1 MGLRILVIFWLIF
14 ALPGIVQAE
23 KPNIILVMADD
34 QGWGDTGYNGHR
46 VVKTPNLDAMAE
58 QSLVFNRFYAAAPVC
73 SPTRGSVLTGRHPI
87 RIKITNHGRYMRP
100 QESTLAEELHGAGY
114 VTGMFGKWHVGSAQN
129 GSPVNPGNSG
139 FDEWVIGLN
148 FFDNNPYL
156 SRNGIVEQIQGSGS
170 AITIDETIAFL
181 NKHKDGG
188 QPMFAVAW
196 FPSPHDPH
204 LEKPKNPQLYSDVP
218 GGAYF
223 AEIAVLDEAFGRLRK
238 ELRRLGIERNTIL
251 WYCSDNGG
259 LREES
264 SGGRGKKGSIY
275 EGGLRVPAIL
285 EWPARISARRTD
297 FPATTS
303 DMLPTLLSAAEVK
316 RSGTLPLDG
325 IDLMPMI
332 NGKKATRKKSI
343 GFWFGLQGGQST
355 WSDRI
360 LKAVM
365 EAQKSGQ
372 TSPHPERLRKDIDEF
387 PRFPEDQFIG
397 HAAWLDWPWKL
408 HRQEGKG
415 KQVTFELYNLATHPM
430 ENKDLSSDS
439 KHRKRLRKMQRE
451 LAKWQLSVTHSL
463 NGDDYSKQA
472 K

>member
-1 MGLRILVIFWLIF
+1 MGLRSFAILWLITM
-14 ALPGIVQAE
+14 LPAVVQAE

-46 VVKTPNLDAMAE
+46 VVKTPNLDAMAKE
-58 QSLVFNRFYAAAPVC
+58 ALVFNRFYAAAPVC

-100 QESTLAEELHGAGY
+100 QESTLAEELRGAGY
-114 VTGMFGKWHVGSAQN
+114 VTGMFGKWHVGSAQKD
-129 GSPVNPGNSG
+129 SPVNPGNSG
-139 FDEWVIGLN
+139 FEEWVIGLN
-148 FFDNNPYL
+148 FFDNDPYL
-156 SRNGIVEQIQGSGS
+156 SRNGIVEQIKGSGS

-181 NKHKDGG
+181 NKHKDGKK
-188 QPMFAVAW
+188 PMFAVAW

-204 LEKPKNPQLYSDVP
+204 QEKPANPQLYAGVA

-223 AEIAVLDEAFGRLRK
+223 AEIAVLDEAFGRLRN

-264 SGGRGKKGSIY
+264 SGGRGRKGSIY

-285 EWPARISARRTD
+285 EWPSRISAGRTD

-303 DMLPTLLSAAEVK
+303 DMLPTLLSAAEVQ
-316 RSGTLPLDG
+316 RSGTMPLDG

-332 NGKKATRKKSI
+332 QGKTPTREKPI

-372 TSPHPERLRKDIDEF
+372 PSPTQNGCVRISMNSLDFLR
-387 PRFPEDQFIG
+387 
-397 HAAWLDWPWKL
+397 
-408 HRQEGKG
+408 
-415 KQVTFELYNLATHPM
+415 TNSSATPHGSTGRG
-430 ENKDLSSDS
+430 NSIA
-439 KHRKRLRKMQRE
+439 RKEKR
-451 LAKWQLSVTHSL
+451 
-463 NGDDYSKQA
+463 
-472 K
+472 

>member
-1 MGLRILVIFWLIF
+1 MGPRLLSLLWLTTILPAF
-14 ALPGIVQAE
+14 VQAE

-46 VVKTPNLDAMAE
+46 VVKTPNLDAMAKE
-58 QSLVFNRFYAAAPVC
+58 ALVFDRFYAAAPVC

-100 QESTLAEELHGAGY
+100 EESTLAEELRGAGY
-114 VTGMFGKWHVGSAQN
+114 VTGMFGKWHVGSAQKD
-129 GSPVNPGNSG
+129 SPVNPGNSG

-156 SRNGIVEQIQGSGS
+156 SRDGIVEQIRGSGS

-181 NKHKDGG
+181 NKYKDSKK
-188 QPMFAVAW
+188 PMFAIAW
-196 FPSPHDPH
+196 FPSPHSPH
-204 LEKPKNPQLYSDVP
+204 LEKPANPQMYDRVK

-223 AEIAVLDEAFGRLRK
+223 AEIATLDEAFGRLRK
-238 ELRRLGIERNTIL
+238 ELHRLGIEKNTIL

-285 EWPARISARRTD
+285 EWPARISAGRTD

-303 DMLPTLLSAAEVK
+303 DMLPTLLSAAEVQ
-316 RSGTLPLDG
+316 RSGTMPLDG

-332 NGKKATRKKSI
+332 QGKTATREKSI

-365 EAQKSGQ
+365 EAQRSGQ
-372 TSPHPERLRKDIDEF
+372 PSPHPERMRKDIDEF
-387 PRFPEDQFIG
+387 PQFPEDKFTG

-408 HRQEGKG
+408 HRKEAKE
-415 KQVTFELYNLATHPM
+415 VTFELYNLATHPM
-430 ENKDLSSDS
+430 EDKDLSTNAE
-439 KHRKRLRKMQRE
+439 HRERLKTMKRE
-451 LAKWQLSVTHSL
+451 LAKWQLSVTRSL
-463 NGDDYSKQA
+463 NGEDYSK
-472 K
+472 

>member
-1 MGLRILVIFWLIF
+1 MGIRTLALLWLILV
-14 ALPGIVQAE
+14 LPAIAFAE

-34 QGWGDTGYNGHR
+34 QGWGDTSYNGHPI
-46 VVKTPNLDAMAE
+46 VKTPNLDEMANDG
-58 QSLVFNRFYAAAPVC
+58 LVFNRFYAAAPVC

-100 QESTLAEELHGAGY
+100 QESTLAEELRDAGY
-114 VTGMFGKWHVGSAQN
+114 VTGMFGKWHVGSAQKD
-129 GSPVNPGNSG
+129 SPVNPGNSG

-156 SRNGIVEQIQGSGS
+156 SRNGIVEQIKGSGS

-181 NKHKDGG
+181 NKHKDDKK
-188 QPMFAVAW
+188 PMFAVAW

-204 LEKPKNPQLYSDVP
+204 LEKPANPKLYDGVP

-223 AEIAVLDEAFGRLRK
+223 AEIAVLDHAFGRLRK
-238 ELRRLGIERNTIL
+238 ELRRLGIEQNTIL

-275 EGGLRVPAIL
+275 EGGLRIPGIL
-285 EWPARISARRTD
+285 EWPTRISAKRID
-297 FPATTS
+297 FPATTC
-303 DMLPTLLSAAEVK
+303 DMLPTLLSAAGVK
-316 RSGTLPLDG
+316 RRGTTTLDG
-325 IDLMPMI
+325 IDLMPI
-332 NGKKATRKKSI
+332 IEGKTTRREKPI

-360 LKAVM
+360 LKSVM
-365 EAQKSGQ
+365 KAQTSGQ
-372 TSPHPERLRKDIDEF
+372 PTPHPDRLRKDIDEF
-387 PRFPEDQFIG
+387 PQFPEDKFTG

-408 HRQEGKG
+408 HRIEGKE
-415 KQVTFELYNLATHPM
+415 VTFELYNLATHPL
-430 ENKDLSSDS
+430 EDKDLSINP
-439 KHRKRLRKMQRE
+439 KHRGRLKSMKRD
-451 LAKWQLSVTHSL
+451 LAKWQLSVTRSL
-463 NGDDYSKQA
+463 NGKDYSK
-472 K
+472 